1 MDAEIKLDE
10 FIKQRRSTGA
20 SDGLIL
26 DELVNAGWDK
36 NFVFNRLSGKKES
49 MPPMA
54 PSIPV
59 SPSALSQNDLQVVSA
74 EGDSTQTRMGLLSFF
89 FSGSTLALAYTI
101 SGILFIFI
109 AKIFNFYTENSN
121 SYTVYRYAYLKDGS
135 FKNTLILYIA
145 LCVPLTI
152 IFIYCY
158 KKLNRVISENPNLAD
173 DVYFRKNIRSTLT
186 IALLGV
192 VAYLFLL
199 SYDFLNLIA
208 GDKPFEKLSF
218 WSSLLDLLAAGG
230 ASIILWKFSK
240 KSSR

>member
-49 MPPMA
+49 MPPIA

-59 SPSALSQNDLQVVSA
+59 SPSALSQNDLQVVSTK
-74 EGDSTQTRMGLLSFF
+74 GSSTQTRMGLLSFF
-89 FSGSTLALAYTI
+89 FSGSTLALGYII
-101 SGILFIFI
+101 SAILFIVI
-109 AKIFNFYTENSN
+109 VKVFNLYTENSN
-121 SYTVYRYAYLKDGS
+121 YYNYKYAYLGDAS
-135 FKNTLILYIA
+135 FKNILIVYIA
-145 LCVPLTI
+145 LCVPMTI

-158 KKLNRVISENPNLAD
+158 KKLNRVISENPSLAD
-173 DVYFRKNIRSTLT
+173 DVYFRKNIRSTLKF
-186 IALLGV
+186 ALLGV
-192 VAYLFLL
+192 LIYLFLV
-199 SYDFLNLIA
+199 SYVFLNLIA
-208 GDKPFEKLSF
+208 GDRPFEKLGF
-218 WSSLLDLLAAGG
+218 LNSLLNLLATGG
-230 ASIILWKFSK
+230 ISLILWKFSK